1 MEELIHVRRETLLRL
16 LKATHEAGAMG
27 IPLDELLE
35 EATGI
40 ANGH

>member
-1 MEELIHVRRETLLRL
+1 MEDTINVRRDSLLRL

-35 EATGI
+35 I
-40 ANGH
+40 ADIDAYGH